1 MPNESSDDN
10 KAYCKDY
17 YQRLKQD
24 PVKWKAFLEKR
35 ACYKK
40 SRRPV
45 NPAAHCE
52 PRQPEPVNP
61 CEPTRPKLVLD
72 NSANSSPQLPFETTA
87 ELAERRNY
95 EWYEA
100 NKEALKKLGLG

>member
-35 ACYKK
+35 ARYKK

-45 NPAAHCE
+45 NPRE
-52 PRQPEPVNP
+52 PSK
-61 CEPTRPKLVLD
+61 PKLVLD

-100 NKEALKKLGLG
+100 NKEALKELGLG